1 MRNKL
6 WGGVLIVLGI
16 TGIGLGIWLFMSLGL
31 DEGDK
36 LASVVGMFVG
46 VVALGVSI
54 YGVALARRDTGAAAA
69 RSTGGTSITGSV
81 IGGGVSTITDVAG
94 PVTIR
99 RRTPPPG
106 AVPPPA
112 PGAPGRPRRQPADDL
127 TITDS
132 TVAGRVDRIRGA
144 GSVEMDE

>member
-6 WGGVLIVLGI
+6 WGGVLLVLGV
-16 TGIGLGIWLFMSLGL
+16 TGIGLGIWLFLSLGL

-46 VVALGVSI
+46 IAALGLSI
-54 YGVALARRDTGAAAA
+54 YGVVLARRGTGGGAAP
-69 RSTGGTSITGSV
+69 STGGTSITGSV
-81 IGGGVSTITDVAG
+81 IGGGVSTISDVAG

-99 RRTPPPG
+99 RRTPPSG

-112 PGAPGRPRRQPADDL
+112 PGAPGRPRRQPASDL

-144 GSVEMDE
+144 GSVEIDE

>member
-6 WGGVLIVLGI
+6 WGGVLIVLGA
-16 TGIGLGIWLFMSLGL
+16 TGIGLGIWLFVSLGL

-46 VVALGVSI
+46 IAALGISI
-54 YGVALARRDTGAAAA
+54 YGVVLARRDAGGRAVP
-69 RSTGGTSITGSV
+69 SPGGTSITGSV
-81 IGGGVSTITDVAG
+81 IGGGISTITDVAG

-99 RRTPPPG
+99 RGTSGPAAAPRR
-106 AVPPPA
+106 A
-112 PGAPGRPRRQPADDL
+112 PGAPSRSRQPATDL

-132 TVAGRVDRIRGA
+132 TVAGRVDRVHGA
-144 GSVEMDE
+144 GAVEIDE